1 MRGDVIVGGL
11 YGDEGKGKVAYLGVG
26 RKDKDLIEL

>member
-1 MRGDVIVGGL
+1 MRVDVIVGGL
-11 YGDEGKGKVAYLGVG
+11 YGEGKVKVAYLGVG

>member
-1 MRGDVIVGGL
+1 MRVDLIVGGL
-11 YGDEGKGKVAYLGVG
+11 YGDEGKVAYLGVG

>member
-1 MRGDVIVGGL
+1 MRVDVIVDGL
-11 YGDEGKGKVAYLGVG
+11 YRDEGKGIRGR